1 MQTTLQIENGRNNY
15 KLSQASLDNYLVL
28 ISRAAINDVARLA
41 IPLIETALEADG
53 PYKIEDVLSELH
65 SGEAQLWL
73 VMEADDVK
81 AIVVTV
87 LNEHPNSKTCLLWLC
102 AGKNR
107 ESWVH
112 LIKNIETWAKLQ
124 GCDAMVMRGRP
135 GWERVLKDYEKTK
148 IILQKKLR

>member
-1 MQTTLQIENGRNNY
+1 MQTALQIKDGRNNCQP
-15 KLSQASLDNYLVL
+15 SQACLDHYLVL
-28 ISRAAINDVARLA
+28 VPRSGFNDVARRA

-73 VMEADDVK
+73 VMEVDDVK

-102 AGKNR
+102 AGSKR

-124 GCDAMVMRGRP
+124 NCDAMVMRGRP